1 MVKNG
6 GSAFPRIFLVIA
18 LGSPPHM
25 MGWLK
30 PPVNSKTDHV
40 RQSDL
45 TYKIMGKRKAFT
57 FYKKYDTIECNPE
70 LIIRGQFICRIV
82 EERQLLSL
90 SKIEVYSHR
99 IQNEEIKK
107 YLRISCISGRTE
119 VGGRPFIVFQNT
131 GAFPRSNSAQVGSIY
146 LKSYAQHQ
154 LHKRYSYR
162 WLEVEKKKFVANLCR
177 GNVKVV
183 GCTWQHEKQKE
194 R

>member
-1 MVKNG
+1 MPRNTYLNG
-6 GSAFPRIFLVIA
+6 EKWWIGLSSYF
-18 LGSPPHM
+18 SCHCS
-25 MGWLK
+25 WLTATHDGLI
-30 PPVNSKTDHV
+30 KTSCEQQD
-40 RQSDL
+40 RSCL
-45 TYKIMGKRKAFT
+45 TYKIMGKRIDFT
-57 FYKKYDTIECNPE
+57 FYKKYDTIESNPK
-70 LIIRGQFICRIV
+70 LIIRDQFICRIV
-82 EERQLLSL
+82 EECQLLSL

-162 WLEVEKKKFVANLCR
+162 WLEVEKKKCVANLCR
-177 GNVKVV
+177 QPSQNAK
-183 GCTWQHEKQKE
+183 C
-194 R
+194 